1 MSRKRLGE
9 ILIVAGVLT
18 QEQLQHAL
26 YSQQRWGGPLGKVL
40 VKEGL
45 VSETVLVQALSQQLN
60 IPIVNLRGILIDQ
73 EVLDLIPS
81 EVCKQ
86 FGVVGFQVQG
96 KFLDVAMSDPMNTGV
111 LDELRIR
118 TQLNVRPHLATASEI
133 ISAIKNHYAHD
144 MDVGPTGLEFGSFVD
159 EESLHSR
166 SPSHGDIR
174 SAEVAALQRRLAA
187 LEALV
192 TRDEN
197 VIRKLMGLL
206 VSKGVATRDELL
218 EAIKS

>member
-1 MSRKRLGE
+1 
-9 ILIVAGVLT
+9 LIVAGVLT
-18 QEQLQHAL
+18 QEQLQHGL

-45 VSETVLVQALSQQLN
+45 VSENVLVQALSQQLN
-60 IPIVNLRGILIDQ
+60 IPLVNLRGMMIDQ
-73 EVLDLIPS
+73 QVLDLIPA

-96 KFLDVAMSDPMNTGV
+96 KFLDVAMSDPMNMGV

-118 TQLNVRPHLATASEI
+118 TQLNVRPHLATATEI
-133 ISAIKNHYAHD
+133 IDAIKNHYAHD

-159 EESLHSR
+159 EEQLHR
-166 SPSHGDIR
+166 RTPPPGDLPG
-174 SAEVAALQRRLAA
+174 AEIAALQRRVAA
-187 LEALV
+187 LESLV

-206 VSKGVATRDELL
+206 VSKGVATREELL
-218 EAIKS
+218 EAIRS